1 MTPEIN
7 KMIEDYVL
15 STVQKTLDSE
25 QVQMMISERI
35 HDTINTA
42 DIDTQSLV
50 EDNNDAKH
58 IAALRSAY
66 FALKDLV
73 VVLQE
78 TARFDNQ
85 LARAESAIACVKE
98 TMK

>member
-15 STVQKTLDSE
+15 SVVQKTLDSE

-50 EDNNDAKH
+50 EDNK
-58 IAALRSAY
+58 
-66 FALKDLV
+66 
-73 VVLQE
+73 
-78 TARFDNQ
+78 
-85 LARAESAIACVKE
+85 
-98 TMK
+98 